1 MIFYSFVRLHPWSLT
16 LRSILIMKLIIL
28 ISLLTIMQAFAEGNA
43 QTINLTAKHVT
54 LNQVMRS
61 IQKQSGLNFF
71 LNGKA
76 LAQTRLSVNI
86 QHAKLEDAMDAIAAP
101 LNLDWVKKDEVIILK
116 PKRRSNMASATD
128 VIQRTVRGRV
138 VNSKG
143 EALT

>member
-1 MIFYSFVRLHPWSLT
+1 
-16 LRSILIMKLIIL
+16 
-28 ISLLTIMQAFAEGNA
+28 
-43 QTINLTAKHVT
+43 
-54 LNQVMRS
+54 

-76 LAQTRLSVNI
+76 LAQTKLSVNI

-143 EALT
+143 EALTGTTISVKGTTVSTNTDQEGRFSLQLPP